1 MSSGDPAKQPGSL
14 PISLFDYDLPQELIA
29 QEPLAER
36 TASRLLT
43 VDRSSGQIEHAR
55 FADIGRWLTPGDVL
69 VINDTRVFPARLH
82 ARRTTGGHVEIL
94 LVEHLEHE
102 NWLAMARPS
111 RRLKIGEELEIERP
125 DGSLTRFSARVIEK
139 RSDGLLLVEL
149 PESAQVLDAAGQ
161 VPLPGYIH
169 QVLDDDERYQTVYA
183 RESGSVAAPTAGLH
197 FSSDQLA
204 ELQRSGVDVAAVTL
218 HVGPGTFQPVK
229 VDDALQH
236 VMHAERFSVPE
247 ATLQQLRRARSEG
260 GRVIAVGTT
269 SCRTLE
275 SIADRISESG
285 PVAGETSIY
294 ITPGFEFK
302 VIDGLIT
309 NFHLPKSTLLLLV
322 SAFAGRELVL
332 RAYRQ
337 AIQER
342 YRFYS
347 FGDAMLI
354 M

>member
-1 MSSGDPAKQPGSL
+1 MSSGDPSKQPDSL

-36 TASRLLT
+36 TASRLLSL
-43 VDRSSGQIEHAR
+43 DRSTGQIEHAR
-55 FADIGRWLTPGDVL
+55 FAEIGRWLKPGDVL
-69 VINDTRVFPARLH
+69 VVNDTRVFPARLH
-82 ARRTTGGHVEIL
+82 ARRSTGGNVEFLLVQHVEND
-94 LVEHLEHE
+94 
-102 NWLAMARPS
+102 NWLAMGRPS
-111 RRLKIGEELEIERP
+111 RRLRIGETLEIVHP
-125 DGSLTRFSARVIEK
+125 DGAPTDFSAHVVEK
-139 RSDGLLLVEL
+139 RTDGMLIIEL
-149 PESAQVLDAAGQ
+149 QDSAQALDVAGQ

-169 QVLDDDERYQTVYA
+169 QELGDEERYQTVYA

-197 FSSDQLA
+197 FSHDQLA
-204 ELQRSGVDVAAVTL
+204 ELQRSGIDVATVTL

-236 VMHAERFSVPE
+236 VMHAERYSVPE
-247 ATLQQLRRARSEG
+247 ATLQRIRSARRDGR
-260 GRVIAVGTT
+260 RVIAVGTT

-275 SIADRISESG
+275 SIGDRIDESG
-285 PVAGETSIY
+285 PVVGETSIY
-294 ITPGFEFK
+294 IMPGFEFK
-302 VIDGLIT
+302 VINGLIT

-337 AIQER
+337 AIEER